1 MMFFILYFQ
10 GLVKK
15 DLDMNTKSASWCLKF
30 YGKDEY
36 LVKNCPLISYS
47 TVQEDLKLY
56 GKIFLV
62 ITKIDDVIMKILPF
76 EKLKLKKSLKR
87 ENSVAFE
94 KSLVT
99 KKLRSLKV
107 SSQEINEKFRIEIG
121 QLKFEKKFHIQ
132 DDSDTWL
139 R

>member
-1 MMFFILYFQ
+1 
-10 GLVKK
+10 
-15 DLDMNTKSASWCLKF
+15 MNTKSANLCFKV

-36 LVKNCPLISYS
+36 LLKNYPLIAYS

-62 ITKIDDVIMKILPF
+62 ITKIDDVIMEILPF

-99 KKLRSLKV
+99 KKLRSVKV

-121 QLKFEKKFHIQ
+121 QLKFEKNFHIQ
-132 DDSDTWL
+132 EDSDTWL